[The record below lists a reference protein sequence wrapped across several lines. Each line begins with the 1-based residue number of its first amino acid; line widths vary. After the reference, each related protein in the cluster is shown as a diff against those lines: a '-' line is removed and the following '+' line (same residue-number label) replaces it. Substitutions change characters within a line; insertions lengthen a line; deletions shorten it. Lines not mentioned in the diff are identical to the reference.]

1 MYHMLLSFA
10 DKFSGMERT
19 PQPLHDRILRALT
32 ACNGE
37 LNRRNL
43 PYRFGVKPEVMEAA
57 LQDLK
62 RDGKISLVT
71 IMSRTGRPQQMIRL
85 Q

>member
-1 MYHMLLSFA
+1 MLLSLQYRFQ
-10 DKFSGMERT
+10 GMERT
-19 PQPLHDRILRALT
+19 PLPLHDRILRTLT
-32 ACNGE
+32 ACNGQ